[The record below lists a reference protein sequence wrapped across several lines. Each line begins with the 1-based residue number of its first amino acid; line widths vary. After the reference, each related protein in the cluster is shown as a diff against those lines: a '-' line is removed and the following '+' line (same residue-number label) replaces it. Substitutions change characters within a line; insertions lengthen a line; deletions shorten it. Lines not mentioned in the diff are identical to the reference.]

1 MTIGLLGGRVGC
13 VIPAAKHENMT
24 IMNIEW
30 PCVILV
36 TLSSWNS
43 LVPSKVPSL
52 GSCTTN
58 LSFGG
63 EDTTLADLQLW

>member
-36 TLSSWNS
+36 TFFILKQSRSVQGAKSWLMHNE
-43 LVPSKVPSL
+43 P
-52 GSCTTN
+52 
-58 LSFGG
+58 
-63 EDTTLADLQLW
+63 QLWG